1 MQPNFIV
8 IGAPKAATT
17 SVCAALA
24 EHPEV
29 YMFPH
34 KGTQF
39 FNRRYD
45 FGWDWYLSL
54 FKESGGAKAIGEG
67 SANYAAGMR
76 DAPVAERMARHLP
89 DAKLI
94 YLVRHPLD
102 RIESHFAQAIDNGM
116 TFPSFS
122 EAVKTFPPLIE
133 ASRYWSRLNDFREH
147 YPDEQILVLFYEDFR
162 DDAGRVLRRC
172 LEFLDV
178 STDYEPSSNSTR
190 RNTRDS
196 KRADRAILRW
206 IRRHPAYVKLQ
217 WAFPRWVTVRLKP
230 LLRKRV
236 DIKIEWTKDAREY
249 ATSLVREE
257 VGPLLA
263 FCNKPSDYWTL
274 D

>member
-1 MQPNFIV
+1 MYV
-8 IGAPKAATT
+8 KAMPTRQ
-17 SVCAALA
+17 S
-24 EHPEV
+24 
-29 YMFPH
+29 
-34 KGTQF
+34 
-39 FNRRYD
+39 
-45 FGWDWYLSL
+45 
-54 FKESGGAKAIGEG
+54 
-67 SANYAAGMR
+67 
-76 DAPVAERMARHLP
+76 
-89 DAKLI
+89 
-94 YLVRHPLD
+94 
-102 RIESHFAQAIDNGM
+102 NG
-116 TFPSFS
+116 
-122 EAVKTFPPLIE
+122 
-133 ASRYWSRLNDFREH
+133 
-147 YPDEQILVLFYEDFR
+147 ILV
-162 DDAGRVLRRC
+162 DA
-172 LEFLDV
+172 FLANSTFFF